1 MKITIISKLFVLALI
16 LSLSSFTADKKS
28 DRKNTTSS
36 NQVALNAG
44 LFQLINTNKIKLAV
58 DKGTERRLQVKLK
71 DQGGRI
77 LYNEMYNKNAEQYR
91 RVFDLE
97 GMADGTYYFELLY
110 GDQKL
115 VKEVQIQTNRDR
127 SISIQ

>member
-1 MKITIISKLFVLALI
+1 MKITIISKLVALALI
-16 LSLSSFTADKKS
+16 LSVSSFAADKKS
-28 DRKNTTSS
+28 DRKNSTSS
-36 NQVALNAG
+36 SAVSLSAG

-58 DKGTERRLQVKLK
+58 DKGTEKRLQVILK
-71 DQGGRI
+71 DAGGRVI
-77 LYNEMYNKNAEQYR
+77 YNEMYNKDAEQYR

-97 GMADGTYYFELLY
+97 GMNDGTYYFELLY

-115 VKEVQIQTNRDR
+115 VKEVQIQTSTGR

>member
-58 DKGTERRLQVKLK
+58 DKGTEKCLQVKLK

-97 GMADGTYYFELLY
+97 GMSDGTYYFELLY

>member
-16 LSLSSFTADKKS
+16 LFLSSFTADKKS
-28 DRKNTTSS
+28 DRKNTASS